1 MLVQE
6 KKFLS
11 LKLRPTD
18 LSMEKDWYIEAYVPT
33 HNGLG
38 KKRLQIR
45 GKINKGK
52 TVNER
57 LNIAELMISQLEQW
71 LVPQQTKSILKEALT
86 LDSWQLKPKTIS
98 AYTTVLNLFTE
109 FLKGKSEETVTKQ
122 QLTNFFIFLHAK
134 GINPNTIAK
143 YRNTLH
149 ILYSKAIKH
158 DLISRNPVDR
168 IPQMKK
174 NPKSLMYFNDAQI
187 AKLKSEI
194 EKNNPQLWLAVML
207 LYYCFIRPNEQR
219 HLLIRDINLDFEFI
233 EILGEHSKNGKTQKV
248 VIPTVLKEKLQFLKQ
263 YPSGYFVLG
272 KYGTPGPEK
281 IGHKWLNDNHKRF
294 LDKLQIVGRY
304 AFYSWKH
311 TGVVKCVQAGLNI
324 RDIQNQLRHHS
335 LDMLQEYLKNLG
347 VLQSVDL
354 RDKFPEL

>member
-1 MLVQE
+1 MLIQE

-11 LKLRPTD
+11 LKIKPTD
-18 LSMEKDWYIEAYVPT
+18 LSMDKDWFIEAYVPT
-33 HNGLG
+33 HNGIG

-45 GKINKGK
+45 SNINKGK
-52 TVNER
+52 TQQER
-57 LNIAELMISQLEQW
+57 LHRAEITLSQLEQY
-71 LVPQQTKSILKEALT
+71 LIVQPKKSILKEALT
-86 LDSWQLKPKTIS
+86 LDSWQLKTKTIS
-98 AYTTVLNLFTE
+98 AYTTVLNLFSE
-109 FLKGKSEETVTKQ
+109 FLKGKDEELVTKQ

-134 GINPNTIAK
+134 GVSGNTIAK

-149 ILYSKAIKH
+149 ILYAKAIKH

-174 NPKSLMYFNDAQI
+174 EPKSLMYFNDSQI

-194 EKNNPQLWLAVML
+194 EKNNPQLWLAIML

-219 HLLIRDINLDFEFI
+219 HLKIRDINLDFDFI
-233 EILGEHSKNGKTQKV
+233 EILGENSKNGKTQKV
-248 VIPTVLKEKLQFLKQ
+248 VIPTALKEKLQFLKQ
-263 YPSGYFVLG
+263 YPSGFYVLG
-272 KYGTPGPEK
+272 KYGVPGPEM
-281 IGHKWLNDNHKRF
+281 ISQKWLNDNHKKY
-294 LDKLQIVGRY
+294 LDLLSIVGRY

-347 VLQSVDL
+347 VLQSIDL
-354 RDKFPEL
+354 RDKYPSL